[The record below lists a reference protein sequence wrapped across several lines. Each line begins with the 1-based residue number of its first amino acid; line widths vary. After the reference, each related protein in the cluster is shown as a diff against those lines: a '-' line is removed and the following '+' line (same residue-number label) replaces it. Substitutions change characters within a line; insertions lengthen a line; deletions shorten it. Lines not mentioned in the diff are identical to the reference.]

1 MSFGIYLVHF
11 VLVGA
16 VYRLFGM
23 LHLLFLPASLSIPL
37 LTAATC
43 LAAWGIIK
51 LLSFLPRQQVPDRIN
66 SGMETK
72 TALRTVW
79 REGSPGWKKREKQ
92 GISSGFPPVCRR
104 KRSR

>member
-51 LLSFLPRQQVPDRIN
+51 LLSFLP
-66 SGMETK
+66 
-72 TALRTVW
+72 
-79 REGSPGWKKREKQ
+79 GSRYLIG
-92 GISSGFPPVCRR
+92 
-104 KRSR
+104 

>member
-43 LAAWGIIK
+43 LAAWGNHQAA
-51 LLSFLPRQQVPDRIN
+51 LL
-66 SGMETK
+66 
-72 TALRTVW
+72 
-79 REGSPGWKKREKQ
+79 
-92 GISSGFPPVCRR
+92 PPPAAGT
-104 KRSR
+104 